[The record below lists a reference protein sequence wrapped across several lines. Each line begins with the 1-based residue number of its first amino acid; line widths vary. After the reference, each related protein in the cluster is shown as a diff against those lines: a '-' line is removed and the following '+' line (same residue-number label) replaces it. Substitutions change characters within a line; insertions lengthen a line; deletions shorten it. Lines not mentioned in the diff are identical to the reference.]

1 MTVTLLDLSGKID
14 PTIIDVCET
23 VAQCMVPH
31 GSSYFMIGA
40 TARDLILTEGY
51 GVSTGLATQDIDFG
65 VQVPTW
71 EAYERLGH
79 QLVATGKFKK
89 GRDAQRFDYTHR
101 ATIAH
106 IDIVPFGFS
115 DDPHI
120 TWPPPHS
127 AHMSVLGFTEVFQHA
142 QQVRF
147 RKTPPLDVL
156 FASLAGLVILKLVAW
171 DENSSRKKDS
181 QDIYLIMTNY
191 AHAGNLDRIVNATE
205 LYEIPGMDFA
215 NAEAYILGSDI
226 ARITTPET
234 KVHLL
239 KILDRETQEDAY
251 RLLHA
256 MGARG
261 VEDEAIHRL
270 LLFLKA
276 GVEGNHIYGSV

>member
-1 MTVTLLDLSGKID
+1 MTVTSLDLSGKID
-14 PTIIDVCET
+14 PTIIDVCEV
-23 VAQCMVPH
+23 VAQCMAAL

-40 TARDLILTEGY
+40 TVRDLILTEVY
-51 GVSTGLATQDIDFG
+51 GVSTGLATQDVDFG

-71 EAYERLGH
+71 EAYEQLGR

-101 ATIAH
+101 GAITH

-115 DDPHI
+115 ADPHI
-120 TWPPPHS
+120 MWPPPHS
-127 AHMSVLGFTEVFQHA
+127 AHMSVLGFAEVFQHA
-142 QQVRF
+142 QSVRL

-171 DENSSRKKDS
+171 DENASRKKDA

-191 AHAGNLDRIVNATE
+191 AHAGNLDRIANASE

-215 NAEAYILGSDI
+215 NAAAYTLGSDI
-226 ARITTPET
+226 AQIATSGT
-234 KVHLL
+234 KAHLL

-261 VEDEAIHRL
+261 VEDEVVRQLI
-270 LLFLKA
+270 LFLKMGIE
-276 GVEGNHIYGSV
+276 GVMV

>member
-1 MTVTLLDLSGKID
+1 MTTTSLDLSGKID

-23 VAQCMVPH
+23 VAQCMMQL

-51 GVSTGLATQDIDFG
+51 GVSTGLATQDIDFA

-71 EAYERLGH
+71 EVYEHLGR

-89 GRDAQRFDYTHR
+89 GRDAQRYDYKHR
-101 ATIAH
+101 GTVTS

-115 DDPHI
+115 ADQYI
-120 TWPPPHS
+120 TWPPPHG
-127 AHMSVLGFTEVFQHA
+127 AHMSVLGFADVFQHA
-142 QQVRF
+142 QPVRL

-171 DENSSRKKDS
+171 DENASRKKDA
-181 QDIYLIMTNY
+181 QDIFLIMTNY
-191 AHAGNLDRIVNATE
+191 AHAGHLDRIVNATE

-215 NAEAYILGSDI
+215 NATAHMLGGDI
-226 ARITTPET
+226 AQICSPET
-234 KVHLL
+234 KIHLL
-239 KILDRETQEDAY
+239 KILERETREDAY

-256 MGARG
+256 MGPQG
-261 VEDEAIHRL
+261 DTDDSLHHML
-270 LLFLKA
+270 LSLKA
-276 GVEGNHIYGSV
+276 GIEGVT